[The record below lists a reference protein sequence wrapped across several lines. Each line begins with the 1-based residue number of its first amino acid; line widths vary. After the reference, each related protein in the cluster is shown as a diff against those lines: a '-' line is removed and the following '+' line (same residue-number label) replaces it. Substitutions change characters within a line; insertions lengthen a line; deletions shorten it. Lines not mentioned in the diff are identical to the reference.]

1 MGRHF
6 LAPPR
11 DEVALRQAVLAEGEL
26 GSLEDLKGIQ
36 ARLGVD
42 GAAMALRL
50 HIERCHAGF
59 IAAVAREEAA
69 PWPGPSGVK
78 VLVVPGL
85 YYAERPELGGDGEL
99 VLQVAAACG
108 FEARRVATKSL
119 GTVRE
124 NTRILQEALATCGDA
139 PVLVVSQS
147 IGALQ
152 VRQVL
157 AELGPGEPAPF
168 RGWLNLG
175 GTPFGAHAIARM
187 LGTSPRRM
195 AGRILAR
202 VHGLPFEAVEEAM
215 PGHPLWQRPFPELRG
230 ARLVTLL
237 PIPLECQ
244 VQNPLQAR
252 FAELKAQGPT
262 DGMVLLAESLPPGEV
277 FPLWGC
283 DHLMRTAAA
292 GETLYRLLRWFRR
305 ELSASA
311 APPSSR

>member
-11 DEVALRQAVLAEGEL
+11 DEVALRHAVQAEGAL
-26 GSLEDLKGIQ
+26 DTLEGLKGIQ
-36 ARLGVD
+36 GRLGVD

-50 HIERCHAGF
+50 YLERHHASF

-69 PWPGPSGVK
+69 PWSGDAGITI
-78 VLVVPGL
+78 LVVPGL

-99 VLQVAAACG
+99 ALQVARACG
-108 FEARRVATKSL
+108 FTARRVATRSL
-119 GTVRE
+119 GTVQE
-124 NTRILQEALATCGDA
+124 NARILQTELAACSDG

-157 AELGPGEPAPF
+157 AELGPGEPVPF
-168 RGWLNLG
+168 RGWLNIG

-187 LGTSPRRM
+187 LGTPTRRV
-195 AGRILAR
+195 AGRLLAK
-202 VHGLPFEAVEEAM
+202 VQGLPFEAVEEAM
-215 PGHPLWQRPFPELRG
+215 PNHPLWQRPFPELRG

-237 PIPLECQ
+237 PIPLESQ
-244 VQNPLQAR
+244 VQQPLQAR

-262 DGMVLLAESLPPGEV
+262 DGMVLLAESLPPGDI

-283 DHLMRTAAA
+283 DHLMRTATA
-292 GETLYRLLRWFRR
+292 GETLYRLFRWFRR

-311 APPSSR
+311 GPASSR